1 MDPRSLHSA
10 EHSDRPE
17 APAAQLVVMSGLS
30 GAGKTSIAR
39 QLLSDPRF
47 ARALTATT
55 RPPRGA
61 EEDGVDYHFLSPLEF
76 QAKADAGA
84 FIEHAVVYKY
94 RYGTPRKNVQ
104 GIIDSGRHCLLVV
117 DVQGAASLR
126 KLGIQALYVFVK
138 APSLDALEARLRG
151 RDQDGEEEIRDR
163 LESARAELLEEP
175 HFDVAIV
182 NDTVASAAS
191 ELAGHLGIDLRSE

>member
-1 MDPRSLHSA
+1 MDSQPLQPA
-10 EHSDRPE
+10 ADGDRPE

-39 QLLSDPRF
+39 HLLTDPRF

-55 RPPRGA
+55 RPPRGE
-61 EEDGVDYHFLSPLEF
+61 EEDGVDYHFLDPLEF
-76 QAKADAGA
+76 QAKADEGA

-104 GIIDSGRHCLLVV
+104 DIIDSGRHCLLVV

-126 KLGIQALYVFVK
+126 QLGIQALYVFVK
-138 APSLDALEARLRG
+138 APSLEALEARLRG
-151 RDQDGEEEIRDR
+151 RDQDGEGEIRDR
-163 LESARAELLEEP
+163 LEAARAELLEEP

-182 NDTVASAAS
+182 NETVAAAAN